1 MNRKAV
7 SPVVATMLLVAV
19 AVSSVSA
26 YWVWVR
32 SFQTQIQKEVEQE
45 AGVSTNLRLEV
56 LSINDDGNKYYV
68 TLKNASSSGT
78 IFFNG
83 TQDFILDGQSSWD
96 DTDGIIPKPQD
107 TTISLGSTKT
117 FVLKPK
123 NKNPISGTQHSFVF
137 IGHTSKDQV
146 VATISYRD
154 S

>member
-32 SFQTQIQKEVEQE
+32 SFQTQIQEEVEQRT
-45 AGVSTNLRLEV
+45 GVSSSLKLEV

-68 TLKNASSSGT
+68 TLKNSSSSGS
-78 IFFNG
+78 ISLSNS
-83 TQDFILDGQSSWD
+83 DFIMDGQNTWIEISPLPSSLN
-96 DTDGIIPKPQD
+96 
-107 TTISLGSTKT
+107 ISAGSTRT
-117 FVLKPK
+117 FVLTPPINKKPV
-123 NKNPISGTQHSFVF
+123 SGTQHSFVF
-137 IGHTSKDQV
+137 IGHTPRDQV
-146 VATISYRD
+146 VATFSYRD

>member
-32 SFQTQIQKEVEQE
+32 SFQTQIQKEVEQQ
-45 AGVSTNLRLEV
+45 AGVSGNLRLDIV
-56 LSINDDGNKYYV
+56 SLTDDGTSYYV
-68 TLKNASSSGT
+68 TLKNSSSSGIIT
-78 IFFNG
+78 FNG
-83 TQDFILDGQSSWD
+83 PQDFIIDGQNNWESIQPTLPRSVNA
-96 DTDGIIPKPQD
+96 
-107 TTISLGSTKT
+107 GSNVT
-117 FVLKPK
+117 FVLKRST
-123 NKNPISGTQHSFVF
+123 NHSTGTTHSFVF
-137 IGHTSKDQV
+137 IGHTPRDQV

>member
-26 YWVWVR
+26 YWVWFR
-32 SFQTQIQKEVEQE
+32 SFQTQIQKEVEQQ
-45 AGVSTNLRLEV
+45 AGVSGNLRLDIV
-56 LSINDDGNKYYV
+56 SLTDDGTSYYV

-78 IFFNG
+78 LEFRT
-83 TQDFILDGQSSWD
+83 TQDFIIDGQNNWESIQPTLPWSVNA
-96 DTDGIIPKPQD
+96 
-107 TTISLGSTKT
+107 GSNVT
-117 FVLKPK
+117 FVLKRST
-123 NKNPISGTQHSFVF
+123 NHSTGTQHSFVF
-137 IGHTSKDQV
+137 IGHTTRDQV

>member
-32 SFQTQIQKEVEQE
+32 SFQTQIQKEVEQQ
-45 AGVSTNLRLEV
+45 AGVSGNLRLDIV
-56 LSINDDGNKYYV
+56 SLTDDGTSYYV

-78 IFFNG
+78 LEFRT
-83 TQDFILDGQSSWD
+83 TQDFIIDGQNNWD
-96 DTDGIIPKPQD
+96 SIQP
-107 TTISLGSTKT
+107 SLPRSVNAGSNVT
-117 FVLKPK
+117 FVLKRST
-123 NKNPISGTQHSFVF
+123 NHSTGTQHSFVF
-137 IGHTSKDQV
+137 IGHTSRDQV